1 MICSIKRQ
9 KPVLAIFVFIFCVQ
23 GALSAKGLE
32 AMPEGESSSAIE
44 EEEASESRVSGDS
57 RFHGNDKIKK
67 EEEASES
74 IMSRELS
81 AIDREPAARRKK
93 KVRRFQVRKKAIRVP
108 KARATIKKIER
119 QAMKVAE
126 PPRQFGKYFET
137 GTDEAE
143 LESVINQEIRQLFN
157 LLKSSRRR
165 DLRLRLGS
173 LYVEKARLIE
183 YRLYEKY
190 DQQMALFNSKKR
202 KTRPRKINLKPAHLY
217 INKAIKLFETYRRQ
231 FPKDRNMD
239 QVLFFLGVSYFKKGL
254 LSKGKDR
261 YTALTKRFPKSAYIH
276 DVNFELGEYY
286 FNQAQWKKAEA
297 YYRKIALRRKL
308 RLYSF
313 AMYKLAWCRFKM
325 GNINRAI
332 ANLEAVIREGER
344 QKIKKNMGDR
354 DAGRLHF
361 AGEALDDL
369 VLFYSHSSKNAL
381 VALPYFE
388 KMAGGN
394 SRRAIKMLSQL
405 AYAYLDNGNLRGVRL
420 TFKKLIEEEP
430 YSSMAYDYQYQIIR
444 AYTYAGNRQVF
455 LRELKQWIVRYGPG
469 SSWAKRNQS
478 QPELIN
484 KAFNLMEVTVRNYA
498 LRMHQSYRKTKDKTA
513 RGQSLFSY
521 KLYNS
526 YFKKSKQADQMQFFY
541 GELLFDLRKYSQA
554 AKQYMSV
561 VENFPRSKYYET
573 ASLNGVLT
581 FEKTLPS
588 SAEITKIVR
597 KKTSFVPFTRPV
609 HDFQRVAYSY
619 VQRFPK
625 KPNVSAILYKMASL
639 HYEFNHHKPALA
651 GFWNLID
658 KYPNSK
664 YTEHSANLILDI
676 YNLTKDFKGLR
687 GAAQRLLKNKTVA
700 RSNSAVE
707 IRKILSQVSLKTA
720 EDMAKNKQYFESAQL
735 YKSFAD
741 THPRSPLRGTAYYNA
756 GLNFKKSG
764 DMIKTISLYKTVLN
778 SQIQTKRKNIKQE
791 ILKELPELY
800 QRIGQY
806 MQSAKAYANY
816 ARSFPRDPVSAGFWF
831 NSALIYDGFNH
842 YTSAEKAYLEY
853 FKKSRKVE
861 KTQALYLLAE
871 MKRRRGQAS
880 QAVSYYNQFLNRGS
894 TDKKALVESTFR
906 IAEIKKA
913 RRQITESD
921 RWYRRTI
928 ALYKKYQAGVF
939 YSAESLFYLVHKNT
953 YLPFVKIRIPVNP
966 KKQQVAVQKK
976 LNLFN
981 RLKDELK
988 QVIRFDSGYQV
999 VASLALIG
1007 LASEHIGDSIYN
1019 SPLPK
1024 GLNKQEMKQ
1033 YKEGLKKTALPF
1045 KTEAVK
1051 NYQLAISKARKL
1063 SAYNEEWLEKAVLR
1077 LSALKKQDS
1086 AVASNPLLRK
1096 IVLPVVLY
1104 DWSGV

>member
-1 MICSIKRQ
+1 MFKKVKRKFFIVLVRVAVGFLCWTSFLQAEEPTPTSEGTAIAVDSI
-9 KPVLAIFVFIFCVQ
+9 
-23 GALSAKGLE
+23 
-32 AMPEGESSSAIE
+32 
-44 EEEASESRVSGDS
+44 
-57 RFHGNDKIKK
+57 N
-67 EEEASES
+67 
-74 IMSRELS
+74 
-81 AIDREPAARRKK
+81 REPASTKKQVRKF
-93 KVRRFQVRKKAIRVP
+93 RVRKKATLVP
-108 KARATIKKIER
+108 KARMTIKKIER

-157 LLKSSRRR
+157 LLKNSRRR

-202 KTRPRKINLKPAHLY
+202 KTQPRKINLKPAHLY

-254 LSKGKDR
+254 LSKGRDR

-286 FNQAQWKKAEA
+286 FNQAQWKRAES
-297 YYRKIALRRKL
+297 YYRTIALRRKL
-308 RLYSF
+308 KLYSF

-325 GNINRAI
+325 GRIDRAM

-344 QKIKKNMGDR
+344 QKIKKTMGDR

-361 AGEALDDL
+361 AEEAIGDL
-369 VLFYSHSSKNAL
+369 VLFYSHSKRSPVTAL
-381 VALPYFE
+381 SYFQ
-388 KMAGGN
+388 KMSAGD
-394 SRRAIKMLSQL
+394 SRRALKMLSQL
-405 AYAYLDNGNLRGVRL
+405 AYAYLDYGNLRGVRV
-420 TFKKLIEEEP
+420 TFKQLIEEEP
-430 YSSMAYDYQYQIIR
+430 DSPMAYDHQYQIIR

-455 LRELKQWIVRYGPG
+455 LRELKHWIVRYGPN
-469 SSWAKRNQS
+469 SIWAKRNRS
-478 QPELIN
+478 QEQVK
-484 KAFNLMEVTVRNYA
+484 KAFDLMEVTVRNYA

-521 KLYNS
+521 ELYNNH
-526 YFKKSKQADQMQFFY
+526 FKKSKQADQMRFFY

-554 AKQYMSV
+554 AKQYMFV
-561 VENFPRSKYYET
+561 VEHFPQSKYYET

-588 SAEITKIVR
+588 SSEITKIVR

-609 HDFQRVAYSY
+609 HDFQRVAFSY

-625 KPNVSAILYKMASL
+625 KPNVPAILYKMASL
-639 HYEFNHHKPALA
+639 HYEFNHHKSALTQ
-651 GFWNLID
+651 FWHLIN

-687 GAAQRLLKNKTVA
+687 QSAVLLLKNKTIA
-700 RSNSAVE
+700 RSSSAVE
-707 IRKILSQVSLKTA
+707 IRKILSQVALKSA
-720 EDMAKNKQYFESAQL
+720 EDMARNKQYFESAKL

-741 THPRSPLRGTAYYNA
+741 THPHSPLRGTAYYNA

-764 DMIKTISLYKTVLN
+764 DILKTISLYKIVLN
-778 SQIQTKRKNIKQE
+778 SQVRSKRKTVKQG

-800 QRIGQY
+800 QQVGQY
-806 MQSAKAYANY
+806 LKSAEAYSSY
-816 ARSFPRDPVSAGFWF
+816 ARSFPKDPISAGFWF
-831 NSALIYDGFNH
+831 NSAIIYDGFNRWH
-842 YTSAEKAYLEY
+842 SAEKAYLEY
-853 FKKSRKVE
+853 FRKSRKKE

-871 MKRRRGQAS
+871 MKKRRGQAT
-880 QAVSYYNQFLNRGS
+880 QAISYYNQFLNRGS
-894 TDKKALVESTFR
+894 SDRKALVEAAFH

-913 RRQITESD
+913 KRQIESAD

-953 YLPFVKIRIPVNP
+953 YLPFVKIRIPTNP
-966 KKQQVAVQKK
+966 KQQQVAVQKK
-976 LNLFN
+976 LTLFN
-981 RLKDELK
+981 KLKDELK

-1007 LASEHIGDSIYN
+1007 LASEHIGDSIFN
-1019 SPLPK
+1019 SPMPK
-1024 GLNKQEMKQ
+1024 GLNKQERAQ
-1033 YKEGLKKTALPF
+1033 YKEALKKTALPF
-1045 KTEAVK
+1045 KTEAIK
-1051 NYQLAISKARKL
+1051 NYQLAVSKARKL
-1063 SAYNEEWLEKAVLR
+1063 SAYNEEWLEKAVSR

-1086 AVASNPLLRK
+1086 VVAENPLLRK
-1096 IVLPVVLY
+1096 MVLPVVLY